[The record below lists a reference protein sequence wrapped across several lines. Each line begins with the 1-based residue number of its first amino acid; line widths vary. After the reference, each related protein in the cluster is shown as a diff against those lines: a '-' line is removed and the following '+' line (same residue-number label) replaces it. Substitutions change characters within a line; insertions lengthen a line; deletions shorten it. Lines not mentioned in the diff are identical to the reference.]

1 MIKTIT
7 ELTKNVWEPVTS
19 INTIKYKIPSTGD
32 VFYDTNKSRNYVFDG
47 TNYWKELIISSKDGE
62 FNKRRKEKIKR
73 LFKTVNLEINT
84 ENLIL
89 SIENTTFNN
98 CF

>member
-19 INTIKYKIPSTGD
+19 INTIKSQIPSTGD
-32 VFYDTNKSRNYVFDG
+32 VYYDTNKSRTYVFDG
-47 TNYWKELIISSKDGE
+47 TNWKKLVISSKDGE

-73 LFKTVNLEINT
+73 LFE
-84 ENLIL
+84 
-89 SIENTTFNN
+89 
-98 CF
+98 

>member
-19 INTIKYKIPSTGD
+19 INTIKSQIPSAGD
-32 VFYDTNKSRNYVFDG
+32 VYYDTNKSRTYVFDG
-47 TNYWKELIISSKDGE
+47 TNWKELVISSKDGE

-73 LFKTVNLEINT
+73 LFE
-84 ENLIL
+84 
-89 SIENTTFNN
+89 
-98 CF
+98 

>member
-19 INTIKYKIPSTGD
+19 ISTIKSKIPSTGD
-32 VFYDTNKSRNYVFDG
+32 VFYDTNKSRTYIFDG
-47 TNYWKELIISSKDGE
+47 TNWKELVISSKDGE

-73 LFKTVNLEINT
+73 LFE
-84 ENLIL
+84 
-89 SIENTTFNN
+89 
-98 CF
+98 